1 VEGTQLLQQQAPL
14 VACPKGTVA
23 CVGSSSTAGR
33 GQAFDWIG
41 ELERRPRNH
50 ELNLLNLGV
59 GDDMAGDVVRRL
71 PDAIAAAPDKVI
83 IWVGANDVLAGVSP
97 KARWLLSLK
106 TRRPEAP
113 TPFGF
118 KESLSSV
125 VRRLK
130 MGTEAAIAV
139 CSLAPIGEDPEPVN
153 GFQLELNR
161 RVAEYSAIVAHVA
174 RVERCAYLPVGE
186 AIAARI
192 ADHPGR
198 AYERFGVLPFYRD
211 AFRALALG
219 QTPDEIGEHN
229 GWRYHSD
236 GVHLNGRAG
245 GIVADL
251 VQRFLEA

>member
-1 VEGTQLLQQQAPL
+1 MPLLQQAPL
-14 VACPKGTVA
+14 VECPAGTIACL
-23 CVGSSSTAGR
+23 GSSSTAGR

-50 ELNLLNLGV
+50 ELNFINLGV
-59 GDDMAGDVVRRL
+59 GGDLASDLARRI
-71 PDAIAAAPDKVI
+71 PDVIAAAPDKVVV
-83 IWVGANDVLAGVSP
+83 WVGANDVLASVSP

-106 TRRPEAP
+106 NRRPKAP

-118 KESLSSV
+118 RENLSSV

-130 MGTEAAIAV
+130 MGTDAVIAV

-174 RVERCAYLPVGE
+174 QTERCAYLPVGE
-186 AIAARI
+186 AIAARL
-192 ADHPGR
+192 ADEPGL
-198 AYERFGVLPFYRD
+198 AYAGFNILPFYRD
-211 AFRALALG
+211 AFRAMALG
-219 QTPDEIGEHN
+219 QSPDEIGEHN
-229 GWRYHSD
+229 GWRFHSD

-245 GIVADL
+245 RIAADM